1 MFSSQ
6 QDNSTQ
12 GFRDQRPQERH
23 PLLRQ
28 HPVLFSLCMIGGA
41 LLLLIIAGFNANN
54 VFPMFTFIGVSISLP
69 CLLLGIVLGISGI
82 LTGIIG
88 ILEYFDRPAAAY
100 RLAYQP
106 INRPV
111 AQRCRENCI
120 DTLKSKE
127 HRYDRN

>member
-1 MFSSQ
+1 
-6 QDNSTQ
+6 
-12 GFRDQRPQERH
+12 
-23 PLLRQ
+23 LLRQ

-41 LLLLIIAGFNANN
+41 LLLLIAGFNANN
-54 VFPMFTFIGVSISLP
+54 VFPMFAFIGVSISLP

-88 ILEYFDRPAAAY
+88 VLEYFDRPAAAY

-106 INRPV
+106 INRPI
-111 AQRCRENCI
+111 AQRLRENRI

-127 HRYDRN
+127 RSL